1 MADLVRDYSSYS
13 TTRRKRG
20 FSMSQ
25 ISLHKILRIIASC
38 APPPSVSSNQGSS
51 CSTREAEK
59 ADLCCAKRGIEIDL
73 NTEVVISE
81 EKEAAVVSAGSCL
94 DCPAAAT
101 ESGEEFMAVVA
112 EKSSDGECDP
122 ISDKDGR
129 DFSPAVEEDSR
140 RFEAEAEAEAIAEAT
155 NLERI
160 VVERGTDRRL
170 TMLIEAAE
178 LAASVN
184 DSAPS
189 DFDTTTAPVE
199 IEEESGDSGSHS
211 PALRFGGGSGTE
223 RRRKRRNKCWVVD
236 LYRDTETAATTTA
249 EGKRKRGGRRSQMI
263 PSRYRDSSMEPTT
276 PRRSSPRVNGGGVST
291 GAVAEPL
298 STGAVVGRKRKAR

>member
-1 MADLVRDYSSYS
+1 
-13 TTRRKRG
+13 
-20 FSMSQ
+20 
-25 ISLHKILRIIASC
+25 
-38 APPPSVSSNQGSS
+38 
-51 CSTREAEK
+51 
-59 ADLCCAKRGIEIDL
+59 
-73 NTEVVISE
+73 
-81 EKEAAVVSAGSCL
+81 
-94 DCPAAAT
+94 
-101 ESGEEFMAVVA
+101 MAVVA

-140 RFEAEAEAEAIAEAT
+140 RFESEAEVEVL
-155 NLERI
+155 NLEIKERRE
-160 VVERGTDRRL
+160 VEIGSNRRL

-189 DFDTTTAPVE
+189 DFDTMTAPVE

-223 RRRKRRNKCWVVD
+223 RRRKRRTKCWVVD

-249 EGKRKRGGRRSQMI
+249 ERKRGGRRSQMI

-276 PRRSSPRVNGGGVST
+276 PRRSSPRVNGGG
-291 GAVAEPL
+291 GGGVAEPL

>member
-1 MADLVRDYSSYS
+1 
-13 TTRRKRG
+13 
-20 FSMSQ
+20 MSQ

-73 NTEVVISE
+73 N

-140 RFEAEAEAEAIAEAT
+140 RFEAEEAT